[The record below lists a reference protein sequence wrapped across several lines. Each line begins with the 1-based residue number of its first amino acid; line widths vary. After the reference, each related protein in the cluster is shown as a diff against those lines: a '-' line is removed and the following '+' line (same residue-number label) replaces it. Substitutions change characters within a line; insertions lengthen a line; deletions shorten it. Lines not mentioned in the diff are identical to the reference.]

1 MKKTVGILYGGKS
14 SEHEVSLRTACSIL
28 QALNYETYEV
38 IPFYVDLTG
47 KWNEGTLVTSAPS
60 TVEELRFSTSTSVDL
75 FSLKKRVTLFFPV
88 IHGPFGE
95 DGTLQGLL
103 EMLDIPYVGCGVL
116 ASSAG
121 MDKVVMKNIFKAEGL
136 PQCRYTYVTRREV
149 EQNIENVVS
158 SIEQTLG
165 YPNFIKPANLGSSVG
180 INKASTK
187 EELIFA
193 LQEASKF
200 DRRIIIEEFVDG
212 REIEIGVLGNDHL
225 QTSVVGEIR
234 SAGEFYDYT
243 SKYKNGSTELDIPA
257 RIPESVANE
266 VSTLAK
272 RAFKALDG
280 SGLSRIDFF
289 WNAQTNQLFLN
300 EINTMPGFTS
310 FSMYPMLFKEAGI
323 GYDLLIEELFSL
335 AIQRYQDKKKNMTS
349 AESFDSS
356 KVEA

>member
-14 SEHEVSLRTACSIL
+14 SEHEVSLRTAFSIL
-28 QALNYETYEV
+28 KALNYDTYEV
-38 IPFYVDLTG
+38 LPFYIDLTG
-47 KWNEGTLVTSAPS
+47 KWNEGTLYSTSPS
-60 TVEELRFSTSTSVDL
+60 TVEELRFSTSSTVDL
-75 FSLKKRVTLFFPV
+75 FSLKDRVSLFFPV

-95 DGTLQGLL
+95 DGTLQGML

-136 PQCRYTYVTRREV
+136 PQCRYTYVTRREI
-149 EQNIENVVS
+149 EQNMEHVVS
-158 SIEQTLG
+158 SIEQELG

-187 EELIFA
+187 EELIAA

-200 DRRIIIEEFVDG
+200 DRRIIIEEFVEG

-225 QTSVVGEIR
+225 QTSVVGEVR
-234 SAGEFYDYT
+234 SNGEFYDYS

-257 RIPESVANE
+257 HIPTSVAEE
-266 VSTLAK
+266 VASLAK

-289 WNAQTNQLFLN
+289 WNAKTNQLFLN

-323 GYDLLIEELFSL
+323 DYDLLIEELFSL
-335 AIQRYQDKKKNMTS
+335 ALERFQEKKKNITS

-356 KVEA
+356 KVNA